1 MSRHRF
7 VRNMDL
13 DDEMNEEEEEGYSQE
28 EQAQMAS
35 AMPVARNA
43 LKDIKPPISDDAIA
57 DSLWHYWFDV
67 EKAVH
72 WLRQDHEKKGEAPHP
87 SLRPTPKEQ
96 PRRRPKN
103 LFSSIP
109 SSSSSSDS
117 PQPPLTALQRLSLS
131 RKQATSSSPSSSPAP
146 TATAVSSNENGA
158 KPMSKLALLAQ
169 KRKEAAAAAA
179 AGQSAEN
186 PLRTPTK
193 SPSSSTPASGTQSPN
208 SDTASKPSSKLAQK
222 MAAARAA
229 REESAAKAAPTPL
242 SEDTMAIDEP
252 NSTSTVQ
259 DDLDI
264 FSAFTVPQTH
274 KSHSSSSSPSTFF
287 SILTST
293 SSADQSKTD
302 MEITNLH
309 VPLATD
315 ISALTKRFEEAF
327 AESPDEVVLRKRQGR
342 AVMVKCRIE
351 RYTFGLR
358 SAKAASV
365 SQKSASLP
373 GKPRTQTGTTPK
385 SKLQPKTQPNSPVN
399 STSKAGSSGTSTPT
413 NKGSGSKSPLTVA
426 QQDLAGLHLDQ
437 EVDLEVEK
445 EKYKESA
452 ALSMKTEELIAKV
465 RKEEEE
471 SGKKNISMIVV
482 GHVDAGKSTLMG
494 RLLYDIGELSEKEKT
509 ANERGSKKIGKGS
522 FAFAWGLDALGDERD
537 RGVTIDI
544 ATTHFTTP
552 HRNYTLLDAPG
563 HRDFIPA
570 MISGAAQADVALMV
584 VDGSPGEF
592 EAGFER
598 GGQTRE
604 HAWLVRSLGVKE
616 IIVGINKM
624 DLVSWSQDRYEEIV
638 EALKPFLLSAGFA
651 SAKTTFMPLAAME
664 GINILEN
671 DVEELKEW
679 YDGPTLI
686 NALDKVE
693 VPSRPYESPLRIPV
707 SNVFKG
713 QTAVASG
720 VAVSGRLCSGVV
732 QVGDRL
738 RAIPGDE
745 VATVRTIEVDEDSA
759 PYAVSGQNVT
769 LYLSGIDSINLSIG
783 TILCPTSL
791 PVPLVS
797 KFTTQILVFDLQSP
811 IIIGTSVELFHH
823 SVNLP
828 ATISRLINVL
838 EKGQVTKK
846 NPRVLQKGMTA
857 TIEITLR
864 STSNNNARIP
874 IETSQQNKEM
884 GRVLIRRNGETIA
897 AGVVTELLG

>member
-179 AGQSAEN
+179 GQSAEN

-264 FSAFTVPQTH
+264 FSAFTVPQKH

-302 MEITNLH
+302 TEITNLH

-342 AVMVKCRIE
+342 AVMVKCRIK

>member
-1 MSRHRF
+1 
-7 VRNMDL
+7 
-13 DDEMNEEEEEGYSQE
+13 MNDEEEEGYSQE

-35 AMPVARNA
+35 AMPIARNA

-72 WLRQDHEKKGEAPHP
+72 WLRTDYEKKGEAPHP
-87 SLRPTPKEQ
+87 SLRPTPREQ
-96 PRRRPKN
+96 PRRRPRN

-109 SSSSSSDS
+109 SSSSSDS
-117 PQPPLTALQRLSLS
+117 PQPPLTALQRLSLA
-131 RKQATSSSPSSSPAP
+131 RKQSSSASPSPSPAP
-146 TATAVSSNENGA
+146 SSAPTSSTIQSESGS
-158 KPMSKLALLAQ
+158 KPISKLALLAQ
-169 KRKEAAAAAA
+169 KRKEAAAA
-179 AGQSAEN
+179 QTTDTSSV
-186 PLRTPTK
+186 TPSK
-193 SPSSSTPASGTQSPN
+193 SPAPSTPASGTQSPV
-208 SDTASKPSSKLAQK
+208 SDAASKPLSKLAQK

-229 REESAAKAAPTPL
+229 REEFSAKAAPTAT

-252 NSTSTVQ
+252 SNTSSSIS
-259 DDLDI
+259 DIPDI
-264 FSAFTVPQTH
+264 FSSFNTPPKPKV
-274 KSHSSSSSPSTFF
+274 KSSSSPSTFF

-293 SSADQSKTD
+293 STTDPHKTE
-302 MEITNLH
+302 MEVTNLH

-315 ISALTKRFEEAF
+315 ITSLTKRFEEAF

-342 AVMVKCRIE
+342 AVAKA
-351 RYTFGLR
+351 
-358 SAKAASV
+358 AKAASTT
-365 SQKSASLP
+365 QKSASLP

-399 STSKAGSSGTSTPT
+399 STSKAGSSGTTTPT
-413 NKGSGSKSPLTVA
+413 NKGSGSKSPLSVA
-426 QQDLAGLHLDQ
+426 QQDLAGLHLEQ
-437 EVDLEVEK
+437 EVDLEAER
-445 EKYKESA
+445 EKYKERA
-452 ALSMKTEELIAKV
+452 ALAMKSEELIAKV
-465 RKEEEE
+465 RREEEE
-471 SGKKNISMIVV
+471 SGKKNISLIVV

-494 RLLYDIGELSEKEKT
+494 RLLYDIGELTEKEKT

-544 ATTHFTTP
+544 ATTHFATP

-616 IIVGINKM
+616 IIVGVNKM

-638 EALKPFLLSAGFA
+638 EALKPFLVSAGFA

-664 GINILEN
+664 GINIVEN
-671 DVEELKEW
+671 DVDELKEW
-679 YDGPTLI
+679 YTGPTLI

-693 VPSRPYESPLRIPV
+693 VPSRPYDSPLRIPV

-713 QTAVASG
+713 QTAIASG

-738 RAIPGDE
+738 RAVPGDE
-745 VATVRTIEVDEDSA
+745 VATVRTIEVDEDTSS
-759 PYAVSGQNVT
+759 YAVSGQNVT

-797 KFTTQILVFDLQSP
+797 KFITQILVFDLQSP
-811 IIIGTSVELFHH
+811 IIVGTSVELFHH

-828 ATISRLINVL
+828 ATICRLVNVM
-838 EKGQVTKK
+838 EKGQVLKK

-857 TIEITLR
+857 TVEIALR
-864 STSNNNARIP
+864 SSSNNNARIP
-874 IETSQQNKEM
+874 IETSQENKEM